1 MLNNR
6 LLKIICASM
15 LIALANNCS
24 YAAETAQSATS
35 AYTIPEIKA
44 QPFQELACARMT
56 SLIIKSHYKEVN
68 FTKDFEQNIVQ
79 RYINFTDYNHN
90 TYLDSEVK
98 DIESKSNLFTVAI
111 KTCNLKYP
119 YELYR
124 KVLQRRYDKY
134 SYYLDLLKHPIDI
147 TTDETVLID
156 NSKQPFAKT
165 MDELKTMWRKDVT
178 YSYIKMLSNGKK
190 DEAIR
195 NSLTKRYKNFIKN
208 LEKNQDIDAFSVF
221 ENAFTHAIDPHT
233 SYLSPADTTDF
244 DSEMMLQME
253 GIGAV
258 LSQEDDYVEI
268 VSLSPGSPAE
278 LCKKLKPKDKI
289 IGVAQH
295 ENGKRGPMVDVVGMH
310 LVDVVPL
317 VRGKKGTKVT
327 LEIMRGEGASS
338 KTFRVDVVRDKINL
352 EESAAKIEIGEID
365 GKKVGVLTIK
375 SFYNN
380 LSKDIEKELKK
391 LNEQNVKAL
400 VIDLRSN
407 GGGSLQE
414 ANSSSGLFLYSSPI
428 VQIRDALGNIM
439 SLSDDDGELSYDGS
453 LVVLINRLSAS
464 ASEIMASVLQD
475 TGRAVIV
482 GDNSFGKGTVQQ
494 SRPLSKVYDYF
505 DNALGS
511 VHYTISKFYRI
522 NGGSTQNKGVKPDI
536 LFPKAIDEDE
546 GGEAAKPNALEWDQI
561 RPAKYSKVADLTD
574 AIKILTQRHIQ
585 RLETSEELKDI
596 KFIVDRHAKEKK
608 NNEISL
614 NYEKFNAHK
623 NEINNEIL
631 TIVNKTL
638 VAQGKE
644 PIKKY
649 KDIPDDYKAPDG
661 LLNEAKRVA
670 LDLQEIQDSKG
681 ISTN

>member
-1 MLNNR
+1 ML
-6 LLKIICASM
+6 
-15 LIALANNCS
+15 LAIVNNCS
-24 YAAETAQSATS
+24 YAAESAQAESD
-35 AYTIPEIKA
+35 AYTISEIKS
-44 QPFQELACARMT
+44 QPYQELACARMT

-68 FTKDFEQNIVQ
+68 FTKEFEQNIVQ
-79 RYINFTDYNHN
+79 RYINFTDYNRN
-90 TYLDSEVK
+90 SYLDSEVK
-98 DIESKSNLFTVAI
+98 DIESKANLFTVAI

-134 SYYLDLLKHPIDI
+134 TYYLDLLKHPIDI

-165 MDELKTMWRKDVT
+165 MDELKTIWRKDVT
-178 YSYIKMLSNGKK
+178 YSYIRMLSNGKK
-190 DEAIR
+190 DQDIR
-195 NSLTKRYKNFIKN
+195 KSLTKRYKNFIKN
-208 LEKNQDIDAFSVF
+208 LEKKRDIDAFSVF

-233 SYLSPADTTDF
+233 SYLSPDDTTEF

-289 IGVAQH
+289 VGVAQH
-295 ENGKRGPMVDVVGMH
+295 ENGKRGPMVDVVGMP
-310 LVDVVPL
+310 LIDVVPL

-352 EESAAKIEIGEID
+352 EESAAKIEISEID
-365 GKKVGVLTIK
+365 GMKVGVLTIK

-380 LSKDIEKELKK
+380 LSKDIKKELKK
-391 LNEQNVKAL
+391 VNEQNVKAL
-400 VIDLRSN
+400 VIDLRNN
-407 GGGSLQE
+407 GGGSLSE
-414 ANSSSGLFLYSSPI
+414 ANSSTGLFLYSSPI

-439 SLSDDDGELSYDGS
+439 TLSDDDGEISYDGS

-536 LFPKAIDEDE
+536 LFPATIDDDE

-574 AIKILTQRHIQ
+574 IIKILTNQHNE
-585 RLETSEELKDI
+585 RLKTSEELKNI
-596 KFIVDRHAKEKK
+596 KVIVDRQAKEKS
-608 NNEISL
+608 NNEVSL
-614 NYEKFNAHK
+614 NYEKFKARK
-623 NEINNEIL
+623 DDFDNELIKIINQN
-631 TIVNKTL
+631 L
-638 VAQGKE
+638 VAQGMQPVKNHKE
-644 PIKKY
+644 
-649 KDIPDDYKAPDG
+649 IPDDYKAPDA

-670 LDLQEIQDSKG
+670 LELQEIQNSKG
-681 ISTN
+681 ISNN